1 MAASILLPGPTL
13 PKLSTNI
20 DRHID
25 LFKNNMSFSRAIF
38 GDFSSKNFTDLF
50 LVIPCFHIA
59 RGDMWAPLVSSCGR
73 SRTIPYHPYHMMTS
87 YDTAS
92 ICQSMLVENDVRM
105 GVPFWVH
112 KELSKSYREG
122 TAQKLKSM
130 AFPYKTKVRKKKTKI
145 LTLGFLNFIRTCQN
159 LSGRA

>member
-20 DRHID
+20 DRHTD
-25 LFKNNMSFSRAIF
+25 LFSKITCHFPGRFLAIF
-38 GDFSSKNFTDLF
+38 PPEILLTFF

-59 RGDMWAPLVSSCGR
+59 KGDIWALLVSSCGR
-73 SRTIPYHPYHMMTS
+73 SYTIPYHPYHLMTS
-87 YDTAS
+87 CDTAS

-105 GVPFWVH
+105 GVPSWVH

-130 AFPYKTKVRKKKTKI
+130 ALPYKTKVRKKWPKKNRRKNAKI
-145 LTLGFLNFIRTCQN
+145 LQKSTF
-159 LSGRA
+159 

>member
-1 MAASILLPGPTL
+1 MAYHVFHCSIFDVAASILLPGPTL
-13 PKLSTNI
+13 PKLSTNTTWQMA
-20 DRHID
+20 
-25 LFKNNMSFSRAIF
+25 LF
-38 GDFSSKNFTDLF
+38 SKITCHFPGLFFLQKFYRLF

-59 RGDMWAPLVSSCGR
+59 KGDIWAPLVSSCGR
-73 SRTIPYHPYHMMTS
+73 SHTILFIPFHMMTS

-105 GVPFWVH
+105 GVPSWVH

-130 AFPYKTKVRKKKTKI
+130 ALPYKTEVWQKSWQSPMLKV
-145 LTLGFLNFIRTCQN
+145 
-159 LSGRA
+159 

>member
-25 LFKNNMSFSRAIF
+25 LFSKITCHFPGRFLAIF
-38 GDFSSKNFTDLF
+38 PPEILLTFFGHSLLSYSKRRHLSTSR
-50 LVIPCFHIA
+50 VIP
-59 RGDMWAPLVSSCGR
+59 RPLS
-73 SRTIPYHPYHMMTS
+73 YHPYHMMTS

-130 AFPYKTKVRKKKTKI
+130 ALPYKTKVRKK
-145 LTLGFLNFIRTCQN
+145 
-159 LSGRA
+159 

>member
-25 LFKNNMSFSRAIF
+25 LFSKKHVIF
-38 GDFSSKNFTDLF
+38 QGDFWRFFLPKFYRLF

-59 RGDMWAPLVSSCGR
+59 KGDIWAPLVSSCGR
-73 SRTIPYHPYHMMTS
+73 SHTILFIPFHMMTS

-130 AFPYKTKVRKKKTKI
+130 ALQYKTKAVSYTH
-145 LTLGFLNFIRTCQN
+145 LTLPTILRV
-159 LSGRA
+159 